1 MVDPSQQTCEFG
13 NLVGFPAQPPCY
25 VHCTRFCAFRTYKIS
40 CQNSKGE
47 VSRTGTL
54 ATERKGEEEKEIIF
68 GDAEAN
74 HLARGRQNGDLG
86 RMEN

>member
-1 MVDPSQQTCEFG
+1 M
-13 NLVGFPAQPPCY
+13 
-25 VHCTRFCAFRTYKIS
+25 
-40 CQNSKGE
+40 
-47 VSRTGTL
+47 
-54 ATERKGEEEKEIIF
+54 TERKGEEEKEIIF